1 VGARV
6 RDGSS
11 GPESGSALLLEAG
24 PTTYT
29 LLDGYSVRE
38 HRWVRDAITEF
49 VENSGTD

>member
-1 VGARV
+1 V
-6 RDGSS
+6 RDGSA

-24 PTTYT
+24 PATYT

-49 VENSGTD
+49 VEGGRAD